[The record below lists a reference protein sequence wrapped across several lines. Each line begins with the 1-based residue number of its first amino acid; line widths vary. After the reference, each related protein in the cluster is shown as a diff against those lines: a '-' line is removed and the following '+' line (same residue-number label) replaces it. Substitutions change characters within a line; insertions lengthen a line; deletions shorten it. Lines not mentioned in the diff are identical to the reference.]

1 MIKTFDELREELLAF
16 MEQQQE
22 EAEGEDQGQGR
33 QGGEQQGGVQGGVVQ
48 VTPEAKDRE
57 LSMQREQGGRR
68 RLQPQASEEPMEGD
82 TRRDGAGVA
91 SSSVRSSIGHAQD
104 GEALS
109 GRAGSAAAE
118 PKRMPTERQ
127 LVVAGRTDIVSVSEA
142 AVGGGVWPVME
153 CKWHVLHCC
162 QTRNHTPARNCV
174 NPSSDRSHHPACP
187 YRACRSSLLPSSRV
201 CHCVGRCPVPC
212 RLYTGSA
219 AMRMCRSR
227 WASLRTGDQRPIGR
241 TLTMWFKRSCSL
253 SKAVTAAATLLTSLT
268 LAARGLRLMLQ
279 RRRRLAPVVTARA
292 SATWQG
298 AVAVMP
304 QQAAVPVAFIVPQGQ
319 AEG

>member
-1 MIKTFDELREELLAF
+1 
-16 MEQQQE
+16 
-22 EAEGEDQGQGR
+22 
-33 QGGEQQGGVQGGVVQ
+33 
-48 VTPEAKDRE
+48 
-57 LSMQREQGGRR
+57 
-68 RLQPQASEEPMEGD
+68 MEGD

-104 GEALS
+104 GGARS

-127 LVVAGRTDIVSVSEA
+127 LVAAGRTDIVSVSEA
-142 AVGGGVWPVME
+142 AVGGGVWPVMG

-162 QTRNHTPARNCV
+162 QMLSDKKTHPCTQLRQSFIRQVTPSCL
-174 NPSSDRSHHPACP
+174 PLC
-187 YRACRSSLLPSSRV
+187 ACRSSLLLSSRV